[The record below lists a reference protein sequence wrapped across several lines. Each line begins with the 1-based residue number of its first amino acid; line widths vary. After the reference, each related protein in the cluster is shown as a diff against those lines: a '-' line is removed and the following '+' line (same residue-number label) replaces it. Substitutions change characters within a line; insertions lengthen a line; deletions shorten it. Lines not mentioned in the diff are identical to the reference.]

1 MATTEQLMAQYGV
14 VWFGFDEASG
24 NVYDKLGLGNYV
36 GTPSNIQRLEG
47 WNGEGYSASFNGTSS
62 VISQNATMPDKEV
75 TIRYKF
81 RTSVKKTSGMYQLA
95 TVNTF
100 ATQKGMIAA
109 IIDGKFALTWTSAG
123 ATYCFEHISTNDYSD
138 GKWHDLFISWDGL
151 TGSLVYIYIDDMVN
165 PIAKI
170 KAMSS
175 NNGHSFPVFPIGRL
189 ANSTAGW
196 YSGEMDDLQ
205 IYNKALSPSDFT
217 QKRLA
222 VKTTDN
228 KNLALS
234 AISARV
240 KEIPNT
246 TEDTLLSQGGVIKE
260 IDSAVDRPLMDL
272 TRATTEYEITNNIN
286 SALGS
291 GKAFTVPIAT
301 NFKTI
306 VIEDNY

>member
-24 NVYDKLGLGNYV
+24 NFYDKLGLGGYV
-36 GTPSNIQRLEG
+36 GTPSNVQRLNG
-47 WNGEGYSASFNGTSS
+47 WNGEGHSVSFNGTSS
-62 VISQNATMPDKEV
+62 VITQTAPVPDREV

-81 RTSVKKTSGMYQLA
+81 RTSVKKASGMYQLA

-100 ATQKGMIAA
+100 TTQKGMITA
-109 IIDGKFALTWTSAG
+109 IIDGKFVLTWTNAG

-138 GKWHDLFISWDGL
+138 GKWHDVFISWDGL
-151 TGSLVYIYIDDMVN
+151 TGSFVYIYIDDMIS

-170 KAMSS
+170 KAMNS
-175 NNGHSFPVFPIGRL
+175 NNGHNFPLFVIGRL
-189 ANSTAGW
+189 AGSTAGW
-196 YSGEMDDLQ
+196 YAGEIDDLQ
-205 IYNKALSPSDFT
+205 IYNKALSPSNFT
-217 QKRLA
+217 QRRLA
-222 VKTTDN
+222 VKTADN

-234 AISARV
+234 LTSTRA

-246 TEDTLLSQGGVIKE
+246 IESTLLSQGGVIKE
-260 IDSAVDRPLMDL
+260 IDSAVDRPSMDL
-272 TRATTEYEITNNIN
+272 TRTTTEYEIANNSN
-286 SALGS
+286 SVLGT
-291 GKAFTVPIAT
+291 GKMFTIPIST

>member
-1 MATTEQLMAQYGV
+1 MATTEQLMTQYGV
-14 VWFGFDEASG
+14 AWFGFDEASG

-62 VISQNATMPDKEV
+62 VISQNATMPDREV

-100 ATQKGMIAA
+100 TTQKGMITA
-109 IIDGKFALTWTSAG
+109 IIDGKFALTWTNAG

-138 GKWHDLFISWDGL
+138 GKWHDVFISWDGL

-170 KAMSS
+170 KAMNS
-175 NNGHSFPVFPIGRL
+175 NNGHNFPVFPIGRL
-189 ANSTAGW
+189 ANSTGGW

-217 QKRLA
+217 QKRLV

-228 KNLALS
+228 KNLVLS
-234 AISARV
+234 PTSNRV
-240 KEIPNT
+240 KEISNT
-246 TEDTLLSQGGVIKE
+246 AEYMMLAQGGVVKE
-260 IDSAVDRPLMDL
+260 IDSAVDRPPIDF
-272 TRATTEYEITNNIN
+272 TKTTTEYELVTNNRTP
-286 SALGS
+286 LGK
-291 GKAFTVPIAT
+291 GRMFTIPIGT
-301 NFKTI
+301 DFKTAM
-306 VIEDNY
+306 IEDNY